1 MLWGSF
7 RIAVSSVRGFHSGSE
22 KPCLFRSYNE
32 PRLNDDNSSWLAPAQ
47 TPLWIISRAL
57 ISTPKYFSSIKIQ
70 GHVITGYKKELHNPS
85 LVIFEEVM
93 GTIDTTSNID
103 ICFVS
108 IGSGISGC
116 SSVDAFSPSSSTNAS
131 VPENTAQKNKNYAYY
146 RLNPGHKLGNV
157 KFDDWETDK
166 FGGQELTI
174 DRITR
179 ATKEY
184 LSDHSV
190 RSALRAIAET
200 LVRKRRASSEKA
212 NLERCGTLGSN
223 IKEKSLIRKDR
234 CFSNRL
240 L

>member
-1 MLWGSF
+1 MNG
-7 RIAVSSVRGFHSGSE
+7 
-22 KPCLFRSYNE
+22 
-32 PRLNDDNSSWLAPAQ
+32 DNSLRLAPAQ

-57 ISTPKYFSSIKIQ
+57 ISTRKYFSSIKIQ
-70 GHVITGYKKELHNPS
+70 GHVFTGYKKELHNPS

-93 GTIDTTSNID
+93 GTVDTTSNID
-103 ICFVS
+103 MCFVS

-116 SSVDAFSPSSSTNAS
+116 LDAFSPSSSTNSS
-131 VPENTAQKNKNYAYY
+131 VPQKNAQENQNFAYY

-157 KFDDWETDK
+157 KFDDWEIDK
-166 FGGQELTI
+166 VGGQELTI

-179 ATKEY
+179 ATEEY

-212 NLERCGTLGSN
+212 NLKRCGTLGSN
-223 IKEKSLIRKDR
+223 IKEKSLTRNDR
-234 CFSNRL
+234 CFSTRL